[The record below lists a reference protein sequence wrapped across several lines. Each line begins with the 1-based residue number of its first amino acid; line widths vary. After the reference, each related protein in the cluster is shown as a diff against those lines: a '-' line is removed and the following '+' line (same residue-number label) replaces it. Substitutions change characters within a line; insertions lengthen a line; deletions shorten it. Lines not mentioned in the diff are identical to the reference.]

1 MCFSNCLLFNLLT
14 MFFLTFEYPAL
25 PDISS
30 LPPVQ
35 PPAQTQ
41 DLPEQPRRQ
50 CRPHSHAPP
59 PAISKP
65 NSTIPGHCSQTTMRE
80 FERWRESLP
89 SVMLLEVRLLRQ
101 LVEKTSG
108 DRGSELGAASDY
120 SDNVDIA
127 RSIRTIVPHE
137 SESVEEGN
145 GDQMARKHQHQRD
158 EEEDEERSRRAELAR
173 LWTPVETHRQ
183 SLCYQSI
190 I

>member
-1 MCFSNCLLFNLLT
+1 
-14 MFFLTFEYPAL
+14 
-25 PDISS
+25 
-30 LPPVQ
+30 
-35 PPAQTQ
+35 
-41 DLPEQPRRQ
+41 
-50 CRPHSHAPP
+50 
-59 PAISKP
+59 
-65 NSTIPGHCSQTTMRE
+65 MRE

-158 EEEDEERSRRAELAR
+158 EEEDEERRRRAELAR